1 MYNSSFKKKTLLTTV
16 NLLLKQYSL
25 LHTYIEV
32 ISKILEKEKEK
43 KSKVGKWL
51 QGVSLKLKT
60 ELTENTV
67 EAFFLLILW
76 FQFYSV
82 SKRLLL
88 FTKSRTSTLLIL
100 AVCRTSVEYQPSIWP
115 RSPCVLRSS
124 SGWSTRLVFGRS

>member
-51 QGVSLKLKT
+51 QRVSLKLKT

-67 EAFFLLILW
+67 EAF
-76 FQFYSV
+76 
-82 SKRLLL
+82 LL
-88 FTKSRTSTLLIL
+88 FMVSIL
-100 AVCRTSVEYQPSIWP
+100 FSIKKIA
-115 RSPCVLRSS
+115 
-124 SGWSTRLVFGRS
+124 FIYKI

>member
-16 NLLLKQYSL
+16 NLLLKQYTL

-67 EAFFLLILW
+67 EAF
-76 FQFYSV
+76 
-82 SKRLLL
+82 LL
-88 FTKSRTSTLLIL
+88 FMVSIL
-100 AVCRTSVEYQPSIWP
+100 FSIKKIA
-115 RSPCVLRSS
+115 
-124 SGWSTRLVFGRS
+124 FIYKI

>member
-1 MYNSSFKKKTLLTTV
+1 MYNSSLKKKTLLTTV

-43 KSKVGKWL
+43 KSKEGKWL

-67 EAFFLLILW
+67 EAF
-76 FQFYSV
+76 
-82 SKRLLL
+82 LL
-88 FTKSRTSTLLIL
+88 FMVSIL
-100 AVCRTSVEYQPSIWP
+100 FSIKKIA
-115 RSPCVLRSS
+115 
-124 SGWSTRLVFGRS
+124 FIYKI